1 MTQQPLNVTQPERA
15 PTLALGP
22 TRPDKL
28 TLWPVEGDRYGI
40 DVVYQGEQGWRR
52 ANIVHGQLAMA
63 CVPSRFLQEVDGSW
77 KVRIGPVGR
86 DEMLTVLNGFVW

>member
-1 MTQQPLNVTQPERA
+1 VTGSLRSAPA

-40 DVVYQGEQGWRR
+40 DVVYLGAQGWKR
-52 ANIVHGQLAMA
+52 ANVVHGQLAVA
-63 CVPSRFLQEVDGSW
+63 GVPTKFLQEVDGSW
-77 KVRIGPVGR
+77 KVRIGPIGR

>member
-1 MTQQPLNVTQPERA
+1 MT
-15 PTLALGP
+15 ALGP

-40 DVVYQGEQGWRR
+40 DVVYLGAHGWRR
-52 ANIVHGQLAMA
+52 ANVVHGQLGSAGVA
-63 CVPSRFLQEVDGSW
+63 SRFIQEVDQSW

-86 DEMLTVLNGFVW
+86 DDMLTVLNGFVW

>member
-1 MTQQPLNVTQPERA
+1 VSPLQHAASVA

-28 TLWPVEGDRYGI
+28 TLWPVEGDRYGV
-40 DVVYQGEQGWRR
+40 DVVYRGEQGWRR
-52 ANIVHGQLAMA
+52 ANVVHGQLALA
-63 CVPSRFLQEVDGSW
+63 GVVSRFLQEIDGSW

-86 DEMLTVLNGFVW
+86 DDMLTVLNGFVW

>member
-1 MTQQPLNVTQPERA
+1 MTGVHEVPA

-40 DVVYQGEQGWRR
+40 DVVYTGAQGWRR
-52 ANIVHGQLAMA
+52 ANTVHSQLGAA
-63 CVPSRFLQEVDGSW
+63 GVSSRFLQEVDSSW

-86 DEMLTVLNGFVW
+86 DDMLTVLNGFVW

>member
-1 MTQQPLNVTQPERA
+1 VNEPLNATTAQPA

-40 DVVYQGEQGWRR
+40 DVVYRGEQG
-52 ANIVHGQLAMA
+52 
-63 CVPSRFLQEVDGSW
+63 C
-77 KVRIGPVGR
+77 
-86 DEMLTVLNGFVW
+86 